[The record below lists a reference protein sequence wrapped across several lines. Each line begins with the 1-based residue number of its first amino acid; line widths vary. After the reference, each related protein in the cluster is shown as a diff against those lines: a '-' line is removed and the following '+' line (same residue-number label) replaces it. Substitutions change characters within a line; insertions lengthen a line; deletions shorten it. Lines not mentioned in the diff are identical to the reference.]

1 MTNKKTYDLFIS
13 HAWRYHQDWNKICA
27 LLDQAPGLAW
37 RNFSLPWHDPAMSPN
52 SAVGGTFIRNFLETQ
67 IIPVQGVI
75 LLAGV
80 YAIKSAQGWLDLEIE
95 FARKHNKP
103 IVAVPALE
111 ETVVPYEIGS
121 LCDISADWHPEAIIR
136 ALDEVRNLPK
146 YSGVG

>member
-1 MTNKKTYDLFIS
+1 MTNKKTYDLFIT
-13 HAWRYHQDWNKICA
+13 HAWRYHQDWTKICD
-27 LLDQAPGLAW
+27 LLDNSPGLAW

-52 SAVGGTFIRNFLETQ
+52 SAVGGAFIRNFLETQ

-103 IVAVPALE
+103 VVGIPPLN
-111 ETVVPYEIGS
+111 ETVVPDEIRSKCDGS
-121 LCDISADWHPEAIIR
+121 AGWHAEEIIV
-136 ALDEVRNLPK
+136 ALDEALALPR
-146 YSGVG
+146 YARAI

>member
-1 MTNKKTYDLFIS
+1 MTSKKTYDLFIT
-13 HAWRYHQDWNKICA
+13 HAWRYHQDWTKICA
-27 LLDQAPGLAW
+27 LLDNSPGLAW

-52 SAVGGTFIRNFLETQ
+52 SAVGGAFIRNCLETQ

-103 IVAVPALE
+103 IVAIPALE

-121 LCDISADWHPEAIIR
+121 LCDRSVDWHPEAIIG
-136 ALDEVRNLPK
+136 ALDEVRKLPK
-146 YSGVG
+146 YSGAV